1 MTIASIIT
9 GLAKREGGTQ
19 LMMLP
24 FTNADGGVLPQ
35 LPAATDHGTAEGVL
49 GDDAAF
55 AARCAKLHMD
65 AAFSQE
71 YHPSKRRRAN
81 DARHFP
87 QAIADAIMTQAST

>member
-35 LPAATDHGTAEGVL
+35 LPAVTDHGTAEGVL
-49 GDDAAF
+49 ADDAAF
-55 AARCAKLHMD
+55 AACCAKLHMNPAD
-65 AAFSQE
+65 SMA
-71 YHPSKRRRAN
+71 YHPANKTRAN
-81 DARHFP
+81 DDRQFP
-87 QAIADAIMTQAST
+87 QALADEIMSSL